1 MTNSSATTSDEQ
13 LSKSFEPQEIETRW
27 YARWEQADLFKGG
40 QHVQPLGDHQS
51 EPFVIQSPPPNVT
64 GTLHMGHAF
73 NQTIMDG
80 LTRYHR
86 MKGDDTVYI
95 PGTDHA
101 GIATQII
108 VERQLDAQ
116 NISRHDLGREKF
128 LEKVWEWKEKSG
140 NTITGQF
147 RRLGASCD
155 WSREYFTMDDNL
167 SRGVLETFV
176 RLYEQGLIYR
186 GKRLVNWD
194 PVLGTAVSD
203 LEVVSEEEDGHLW
216 EISYPLTTPQG
227 GLTHLTVATTRPETM
242 LGDVALMVHP
252 EDERY
257 IGLIGQT
264 VTLPL
269 VGRSIP
275 IIADDYVD
283 PAFGTGAVKVTPAH
297 DFNDY
302 AVGQRHGLEMISIL
316 TLDAHIADTAPEA
329 YQGLERFAARK
340 QIVADLEAQGLLKAV
355 KPHKLMVPRGDRT
368 NTVIEP
374 MLTDQWF
381 VAMSK
386 PAPEDSLHPGKSIT
400 QVALDVVADGR
411 VRFYPDNW
419 SNTYNQW
426 LNNIQD
432 WCISRQLWWGHQI
445 PAWYAE
451 DGSLFVARSEEDAL
465 EQARAA
471 GVTGP
476 LRRDEDVLDTWF
488 SSALVPFT
496 DLGWPEE
503 TPDLARYLPSSVLV
517 TGFDIIFFWVARM
530 VMMSMHLTGR
540 VPFNTVYVHGLVCD
554 MEGKKMSK
562 SKGNTIDPVDLIDG
576 IDLESLIHKRTFGLM
591 NPKQAQSITKRTKKD
606 YPDGIPAFGT
616 DALRFTMAAYAT
628 LGRNIN
634 FDMKRCEGYRNFCN
648 KLWNATR
655 FVLMNTE
662 GHELHTDAPA
672 ELSFADRW
680 IISLLQGLEQDAER
694 GFADYRFDNVA
705 NAIYHFVWDEY
716 CDWYLELAKTQIQNG
731 TPEQQ
736 LGTRRTLIRV
746 LEVVLR
752 VAHPIIPFITEELWQ
767 KVSVVAG
774 KRAANETTS
783 ISVQPYPIANP
794 AAIDEQAV
802 AQVAELKA
810 QVDAIRALRGE
821 MNLSPAQRV
830 PLVAQG
836 DAAILSA
843 NSPYLASLC
852 KLESVDIV
860 EQLPTDAGAPVQVVD
875 KTQLMLHVEIDV
887 EAERIRLSKEIERL
901 QGEIS
906 KAEGKLGNASFVERA
921 PAAVVEQERL
931 RVAQFGETLAKVKQ
945 QFDRLG

>member
-1 MTNSSATTSDEQ
+1 
-13 LSKSFEPQEIETRW
+13 
-27 YARWEQADLFKGG
+27 
-40 QHVQPLGDHQS
+40 
-51 EPFVIQSPPPNVT
+51 
-64 GTLHMGHAF
+64 
-73 NQTIMDG
+73 
-80 LTRYHR
+80 
-86 MKGDDTVYI
+86 
-95 PGTDHA
+95 
-101 GIATQII
+101 
-108 VERQLDAQ
+108 
-116 NISRHDLGREKF
+116 
-128 LEKVWEWKEKSG
+128 
-140 NTITGQF
+140 
-147 RRLGASCD
+147 
-155 WSREYFTMDDNL
+155 
-167 SRGVLETFV
+167 
-176 RLYEQGLIYR
+176 
-186 GKRLVNWD
+186 
-194 PVLGTAVSD
+194 
-203 LEVVSEEEDGHLW
+203 
-216 EISYPLTTPQG
+216 
-227 GLTHLTVATTRPETM
+227 M

-283 PAFGTGAVKVTPAH
+283 PAFGTGVVKVTPAH

-591 NPKQAQSITKRTKKD
+591 NPKQAQSISKRTKKD

-662 GHELHTDAPA
+662 GHELHTDAAA

-794 AAIDEQAV
+794 AAIDEQAM
-802 AQVAELKA
+802 AQVAELKPKWTRFA
-810 QVDAIRALRGE
+810 
-821 MNLSPAQRV
+821 PC
-830 PLVAQG
+830 
-836 DAAILSA
+836 AA
-843 NSPYLASLC
+843 
-852 KLESVDIV
+852 
-860 EQLPTDAGAPVQVVD
+860 
-875 KTQLMLHVEIDV
+875 
-887 EAERIRLSKEIERL
+887 R
-901 QGEIS
+901 
-906 KAEGKLGNASFVERA
+906 
-921 PAAVVEQERL
+921 
-931 RVAQFGETLAKVKQ
+931 
-945 QFDRLG
+945 

>member
-283 PAFGTGAVKVTPAH
+283 PAFGTGVVKVTPAH

-451 DGSLFVARSEEDAL
+451 DGSLFVARSEQDAL

-576 IDLESLIHKRTFGLM
+576 IDLESLVHKRTFGLM

-906 KAEGKLGNASFVERA
+906 KAESKLGNASFVERA

>member
-1 MTNSSATTSDEQ
+1 
-13 LSKSFEPQEIETRW
+13 
-27 YARWEQADLFKGG
+27 
-40 QHVQPLGDHQS
+40 
-51 EPFVIQSPPPNVT
+51 
-64 GTLHMGHAF
+64 
-73 NQTIMDG
+73 
-80 LTRYHR
+80 
-86 MKGDDTVYI
+86 
-95 PGTDHA
+95 
-101 GIATQII
+101 
-108 VERQLDAQ
+108 
-116 NISRHDLGREKF
+116 
-128 LEKVWEWKEKSG
+128 
-140 NTITGQF
+140 
-147 RRLGASCD
+147 
-155 WSREYFTMDDNL
+155 
-167 SRGVLETFV
+167 
-176 RLYEQGLIYR
+176 
-186 GKRLVNWD
+186 
-194 PVLGTAVSD
+194 
-203 LEVVSEEEDGHLW
+203 
-216 EISYPLTTPQG
+216 
-227 GLTHLTVATTRPETM
+227 
-242 LGDVALMVHP
+242 
-252 EDERY
+252 
-257 IGLIGQT
+257 
-264 VTLPL
+264 
-269 VGRSIP
+269 
-275 IIADDYVD
+275 
-283 PAFGTGAVKVTPAH
+283 
-297 DFNDY
+297 
-302 AVGQRHGLEMISIL
+302 
-316 TLDAHIADTAPEA
+316 
-329 YQGLERFAARK
+329 
-340 QIVADLEAQGLLKAV
+340 
-355 KPHKLMVPRGDRT
+355 
-368 NTVIEP
+368 
-374 MLTDQWF
+374 
-381 VAMSK
+381 
-386 PAPEDSLHPGKSIT
+386 
-400 QVALDVVADGR
+400 
-411 VRFYPDNW
+411 
-419 SNTYNQW
+419 
-426 LNNIQD
+426 
-432 WCISRQLWWGHQI
+432 
-445 PAWYAE
+445 
-451 DGSLFVARSEEDAL
+451 
-465 EQARAA
+465 
-471 GVTGP
+471 
-476 LRRDEDVLDTWF
+476 
-488 SSALVPFT
+488 
-496 DLGWPEE
+496 
-503 TPDLARYLPSSVLV
+503 
-517 TGFDIIFFWVARM
+517 
-530 VMMSMHLTGR
+530 
-540 VPFNTVYVHGLVCD
+540 
-554 MEGKKMSK
+554 
-562 SKGNTIDPVDLIDG
+562 VDLIDG

-591 NPKQAQSITKRTKKD
+591 NPKQAQSISKRTKKD

-662 GHELHTDAPA
+662 GHELHTDAAA

-794 AAIDEQAV
+794 AAIDEQAM

-852 KLESVDIV
+852 KLESVEIV
-860 EQLPTDAGAPVQVVD
+860 DQLPTDAGAPVQVVD
-875 KTQLMLHVEIDV
+875 TTQLMLHVEIDV

-901 QGEIS
+901 QGEIN
-906 KAEGKLGNASFVERA
+906 KAEAKLGNASFVERA